1 MDASSKHSSSA
12 ATASLCFS
20 HIQELWARLA
30 WPDPAQAQ
38 ALGTQLSQVGTA
50 AQEEARALLHFWG
63 AAGQRHMAS
72 SPELRLLPQD
82 LCEAAVFYSELLRK
96 KVDAQPGAA
105 GEAVSEP
112 VSRRPVGGG
121 WGWGQEA
128 RRGPPPPATAAGTPP
143 QLCTVLNDVELLR
156 KTAGQALRGLVWP
169 EGAAGSDG
177 VLPRPLLS
185 CTQALEEDLQREART
200 VTAHLTSKV
209 GRGCG
214 AGTWLPPPLSAP
226 GAERPP
232 PSDGERHQEV
242 RAARQPVSRLHPER
256 RGERPAS

>member
-128 RRGPPPPATAAGTPP
+128 RRGPPPPPLQLAHLPSSARSLTTWSSCARRLARRCEAWCGRRGRRGPTA
-143 QLCTVLNDVELLR
+143 CS
-156 KTAGQALRGLVWP
+156 RGLC
-169 EGAAGSDG
+169 S
-177 VLPRPLLS
+177 
-185 CTQALEEDLQREART
+185 
-200 VTAHLTSKV
+200 
-209 GRGCG
+209 
-214 AGTWLPPPLSAP
+214 
-226 GAERPP
+226 
-232 PSDGERHQEV
+232 
-242 RAARQPVSRLHPER
+242 AARRPWR
-256 RGERPAS
+256 RTCSARPAP